1 MYCVLKKGGSQMSM
15 LAKLTRSLLLLGAL
29 LASVLVAA
37 GVATALE
44 VGERAPDF
52 NLPSTTGEKISLSQ
66 FLGKHLL
73 LVQFY
78 KNDFNPT

>member
-1 MYCVLKKGGSQMSM
+1 MSM